1 MGTIRHGKDRIK
13 YLEERIQYLK
23 EVNRFTLDTLEMAA
37 SLGNFQPSINKL
49 QEPSTILAETR
60 SRVQR
65 LIPLKTLAAYL
76 IEEPESEFVL
86 ASWEPKRDKSY
97 LNKEID
103 GFETYKRILQLHA
116 RQRALVMTG
125 YSETQWMSE
134 AQRLGAGPYVRKP
147 YTLNQLTMT
156 VRKALEK

>member
-60 SRVQR
+60 SRVQG
-65 LIPLKTLAAYL
+65 LIPLKILSFYL
-76 IEEPESEFVL
+76 IEEPESEFL
-86 ASWEPKRDKSY
+86 LTSCEPKRDKSY

-103 GFETYKRILQLHA
+103 GLETYKRILQLDPT
-116 RQRALVMTG
+116 QRAIVMSDNPKHNG
-125 YSETQWMSE
+125 
-134 AQRLGAGPYVRKP
+134 
-147 YTLNQLTMT
+147 
-156 VRKALEK
+156 